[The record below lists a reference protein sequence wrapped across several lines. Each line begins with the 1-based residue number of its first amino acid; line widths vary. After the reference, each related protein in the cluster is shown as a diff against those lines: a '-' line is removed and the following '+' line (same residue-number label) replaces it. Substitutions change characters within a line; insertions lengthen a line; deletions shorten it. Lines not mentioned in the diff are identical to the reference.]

1 MALGDKRK
9 QRQGHLHYG
18 GSINP
23 NGSVSAKPQRGRQ
36 FKRQR
41 RIEDIIRLENAGFS
55 PVAIGAMI
63 CISKRHVEDI
73 KATPDYLQARIRI
86 THGIILDRDSCLSDI
101 KEQRKEYLTQ
111 LLPNAWQFLAEE
123 IQKPAQT
130 LAERKHKL
138 ALTQDLL
145 DREGTFA
152 KVSRT
157 EIKPVDSFDFE
168 KADAESAAV
177 IHALRGATV
186 QQVQHSAEAVAAN
199 KKFSNSH
206 TLSAVDQQAALES
219 LEEEAAEIL
228 AQMPTNGEVN

>member
-1 MALGDKRK
+1 MALGEKRK
-9 QRQGHLHYG
+9 QKHLHYG

-23 NGSVSAKPQRGRQ
+23 NGTVSAKPQRGRV

-55 PVAIGAMI
+55 PVAIGAML
-63 CISKRHVEDI
+63 CISARRVVQV

-86 THGIILDRDSCLSDI
+86 THGIILDRDSRLSEI

-111 LLPNAWQFLAEE
+111 LLPDAWQFLAEE

-130 LAERKHKL
+130 LSERKLKL

-152 KVSRT
+152 KISRT
-157 EIKPVDSFDFE
+157 EIKPVDAFDFE
-168 KADAESAAV
+168 KADAESMAV
-177 IHALRGATV
+177 IHALKGATV
-186 QQVQHSAEAVAAN
+186 HQVQHSVEAIEAN

-206 TLSAVDQQAALES
+206 TLSAVDQQAALDS
-219 LEEEAAEIL
+219 LEEEATNEL
-228 AQMPTNGEVN
+228 VQMPTNGEIN

>member
-1 MALGDKRK
+1 MALGDNKK
-9 QRQGHLHYG
+9 LGHLHYG

-23 NGSVSAKPQRGRQ
+23 NGSISSKPQQGRV

-55 PVAIGAMI
+55 PVAIGAML
-63 CISKRHVEDI
+63 CISARRVI
-73 KATPDYLQARIRI
+73 QTKATPEYLDARVRI
-86 THGIILDRDSCLSDI
+86 THGIILDRDSRLSDI

-111 LLPNAWQFLAEE
+111 LLPDAWQFLAKE
-123 IQKPAQT
+123 IQTPAQT

-168 KADAESAAV
+168 KADVESMAV
-177 IHALRGATV
+177 IQALKGVTAS
-186 QQVQHSAEAVAAN
+186 QVQHTTEAIEAN
-199 KKFSNSH
+199 EKFSNSH
-206 TLSAVDQQAALES
+206 TLSAVDQQAALDT
-219 LEEEAAEIL
+219 LEEEALVA
-228 AQMPTNGEVN
+228 MPTNGEIN